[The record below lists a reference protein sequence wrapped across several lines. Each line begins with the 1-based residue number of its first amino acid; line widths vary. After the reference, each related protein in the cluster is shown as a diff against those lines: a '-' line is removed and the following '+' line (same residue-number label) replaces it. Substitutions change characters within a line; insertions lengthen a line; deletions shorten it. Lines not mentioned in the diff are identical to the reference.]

1 MTVDISL
8 DPRFPYLSDLGKE
21 ELAVYLSWVSDNGLS
36 DTELSFIQYAVG
48 RAGLADGRHLY
59 KMWEVASAEN
69 PPDAKTKLQMLRFF
83 MNPVEDP
90 FARADVAGWFDFL
103 PTIYAMMG
111 QVPVPMI
118 TRPSFQKVGF
128 SF

>member
-1 MTVDISL
+1 M
-8 DPRFPYLSDLGKE
+8 
-21 ELAVYLSWVSDNGLS
+21 
-36 DTELSFIQYAVG
+36 QYAVG

-103 PTIYAMMG
+103 PTVYAMMG